1 VAYHGVE
8 KNRRNVPLWWFLRWL
23 HNGRPYLSL
32 PYFSSKYRGRE
43 LQEKKKKKREGAEDQ
58 NKKRIE
64 K

>member
-1 VAYHGVE
+1 
-8 KNRRNVPLWWFLRWL
+8 VPLWWFLRRL

-43 LQEKKKKKREGAEDQ
+43 LQEKKKKREGAEDQ